1 MSETN
6 SGHTQRIGLISAI
19 AGVIAFLALMMVAGY
34 STAASLIVAV
44 LVAVLVGIL
53 LWIGW
58 YEDDVEGI
66 DGKVSDVTESVADV
80 APEVVETPAPAV
92 EDVKETV
99 IKAAP
104 ETVETVEEVVA
115 TPAAKPVAKAK
126 AAAKAP
132 VAKDGKPELLTAAR
146 DGGADDLK
154 QIKGVGPKLEI
165 ALNEGG
171 IYHLDQIAGL
181 RKKEVEW
188 LNETFDLRGR
198 IEREGWIAQAKAL
211 VKKAT

>member
-1 MSETN
+1 MSDTN

-19 AGVIAFLALMMVAGY
+19 AGVIAFLTLMMVAGY

-66 DGKVSDVTESVADV
+66 DAKVSDVTENVADV
-80 APEVVETPAPAV
+80 TTEVVETPAPVV
-92 EDVKETV
+92 EDVADTV
-99 IKAAP
+99 VEAAP
-104 ETVETVEEVVA
+104 EAVETVEDVVE

-132 VAKDGKPELLTAAR
+132 VAKDGKPALLTSAR
-146 DGGADDLK
+146 DGVADDLK
-154 QIKGVGPKLEI
+154 QLKGVGPKLES
-165 ALNEGG
+165 ALNAGG

-188 LNETFDLRGR
+188 LNDTFDLRGR
-198 IEREGWIAQAKAL
+198 IERDGWIAQAKAL

>member
-1 MSETN
+1 M
-6 SGHTQRIGLISAI
+6 
-19 AGVIAFLALMMVAGY
+19 
-34 STAASLIVAV
+34 
-44 LVAVLVGIL
+44 
-53 LWIGW
+53 
-58 YEDDVEGI
+58 
-66 DGKVSDVTESVADV
+66 
-80 APEVVETPAPAV
+80 
-92 EDVKETV
+92 
-99 IKAAP
+99 
-104 ETVETVEEVVA
+104 
-115 TPAAKPVAKAK
+115 
-126 AAAKAP
+126 
-132 VAKDGKPELLTAAR
+132 TAAR